1 MRTEPQFQGQHKVSQ
16 VYLKQFGYKKD
27 NEWWLSVY
35 EAGQKHTEV
44 VKISNFTKETNIFD
58 LPVPDQTLGRY
69 FENYNNKIENYYP
82 TVISNLRNQK
92 RLTKKDAAC
101 LNSFVANMMC
111 RTNPCRSFFD
121 DLLRHSDTRDKFIN
135 EMTMFS
141 EDTADV
147 RNLLNMIKI
156 DFQLN
161 IALIILMTHLNCLFR
176 RFNKVILRGD
186 NHHGWTTTDS
196 PVHIDKQGRHEW
208 IIPLESEIY
217 LPLSKEFCL
226 FMFHAGSEIKT
237 NPLRNLVF
245 NRINEIDNKTFDM
258 LTKKICCDY
267 DRYWIMNIELDPQ
280 RIVD

>member
-1 MRTEPQFQGQHKVSQ
+1 MKTEPQFQGQHKVSQ

-35 EAGQKHTEV
+35 ESGQKHTDV
-44 VKISNFTKETNIFD
+44 VKISDFTKETNIYD
-58 LPVPDQTLGRY
+58 LPVPDPTLRRY
-69 FENYNNKIENYYP
+69 FENYSNKIENHYP

-92 RLTKKDAAC
+92 RLTEKDAAC

-121 DLLRHSDTRDKFIN
+121 DLLRHSKTRDKFIN
-135 EMTMFS
+135 EMTIFS
-141 EDTADV
+141 EDTAEV

-156 DFQLN
+156 EFQLN
-161 IALIILMTHLNCLFR
+161 IAIIILMSHLIFLFK
-176 RFNKVILRGD
+176 RFKKVILRGD

-196 PVHIDKQGRHEW
+196 PVHLDKQGRYEW

-226 FMFHAGSEIKT
+226 FMFYSGSEIKT
-237 NPLRNLVF
+237 NPLRNLVC

-258 LTKKICCDY
+258 LTKKIGCDY
-267 DRYWIMNIELDPQ
+267 DRYWIMNIELGPQ